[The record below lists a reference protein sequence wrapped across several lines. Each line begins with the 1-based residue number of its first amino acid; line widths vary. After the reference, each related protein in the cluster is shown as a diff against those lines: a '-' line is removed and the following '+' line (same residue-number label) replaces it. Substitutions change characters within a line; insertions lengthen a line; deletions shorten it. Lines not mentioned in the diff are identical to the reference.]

1 MAVAMLQAPI
11 RLHQSCKYL
20 TSHLMAHHEEPLEP
34 STQAMGGK
42 GEKLNVPLEHKKYR
56 TKISEANENL
66 QSQQQT
72 WMREMYWPSD
82 GKARNHIPT
91 K

>member
-34 STQAMGGK
+34 STRAMGGK
-42 GEKLNVPLEHKKYR
+42 GEKLNVPLK
-56 TKISEANENL
+56 
-66 QSQQQT
+66 QT
-72 WMREMYWPSD
+72 
-82 GKARNHIPT
+82 
-91 K
+91 